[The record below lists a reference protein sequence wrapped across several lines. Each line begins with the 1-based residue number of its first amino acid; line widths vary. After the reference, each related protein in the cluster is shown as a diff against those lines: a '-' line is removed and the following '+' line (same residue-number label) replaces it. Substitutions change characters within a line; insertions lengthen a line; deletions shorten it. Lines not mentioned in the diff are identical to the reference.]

1 MRFKDE
7 WRSNNSEFVEV
18 LSTFDPLLLS
28 FARSLLDG
36 EGIEYYIKGEHTSF
50 IEPVEPV
57 RLLVRKEDMET
68 ARDILKDLV

>member
-1 MRFKDE
+1 MRFRD
-7 WRSNNSEFVEV
+7 SDFVEV

-57 RLLVRKEDMET
+57 RLLVRKEQIET
-68 ARDILKDLV
+68 ARDILKELV

>member
-1 MRFKDE
+1 MRFRD
-7 WRSNNSEFVEV
+7 SDFVEV

-36 EGIEYYIKGEHTSF
+36 EGIEYYIKGEHSSF

-57 RLLVRKEDMET
+57 RLLVRKEQFET
-68 ARDILKDLV
+68 ARDILKELV